1 MKIPKLYYAF
11 GIFGS
16 AIIIVAYVKWN
27 GLQPILETTERATV
41 ALEKQLHSEQS
52 RIGQE
57 VLYGIMFDAGST
69 GTRIHVFKFTQ
80 NPKETPKVIDETFR
94 GLRPGLS
101 AYADNVDESAQG
113 INELLAVAKEVI
125 PMELWK
131 STPLVLKATAGL
143 RLLPGEKAQ
152 QLLDKVK
159 EIFHASPFLVNDD
172 CISIMEGTD
181 EGISA
186 WVTVNFLTGRFT
198 DPTKGTVGIL
208 DLGGG
213 STQITFHAAS
223 GQSSASDIISF
234 KMFNHVYQLYSHSYL
249 GLGLRM
255 ARLAV
260 LGAIQGQA
268 LKEGEEL
275 TSPCS
280 SPDFQGEWEHA
291 KILYKIKGQKA
302 GKPVYESCLNKVAKI
317 LKRKV
322 HKKPEVKDI
331 EFYPFSYYY
340 DLATNFGLIDKEEGG
355 TLTVSDFETA
365 ANNACGN
372 MEAHQ
377 EQHPFLCMDL
387 TYISLLLQK
396 LGFPKSHNLKL
407 VRKINNIEIGW
418 ALGATLRYMDS
429 LSKLQ
434 Y

>member
-213 STQITFHAAS
+213 STQITFHLSSEAAS

-268 LKEGEEL
+268 
-275 TSPCS
+275 
-280 SPDFQGEWEHA
+280 
-291 KILYKIKGQKA
+291 Y
-302 GKPVYESCLNKVAKI
+302 
-317 LKRKV
+317 
-322 HKKPEVKDI
+322 
-331 EFYPFSYYY
+331 
-340 DLATNFGLIDKEEGG
+340 KEEGG

>member
-213 STQITFHAAS
+213 STQITFHLSSEAAS

-302 GKPVYESCLNKVAKI
+302 
-317 LKRKV
+317 
-322 HKKPEVKDI
+322 
-331 EFYPFSYYY
+331 
-340 DLATNFGLIDKEEGG
+340 DKEEGG